1 MATNQK
7 DYYEVLGVSR
17 TATEEELKKA
27 YRKLALKYHPD
38 RNPGNKQAEEKFKEI
53 NEAYAVLS
61 DPEKRQRYDRFGHAG
76 GFEGFEGFGSFDF
89 GRGGFGDIFGDI
101 FEDFFGGAASSRTRR
116 RAERGNDLRYN
127 LTISFEEAAFGKE
140 VKIKIPLWETC
151 SACHGTGAK
160 PGSHVRSCP
169 TCRGSGQ
176 IRFQQ
181 GFFTVARTCH
191 HCRGEGRII
200 QERCPRC
207 GGEKKVQR
215 ERTLSVKIP
224 AGIESDSSL
233 RLAGEG
239 EPGLNGGPRGDL
251 YVVVTVQDHPTFK
264 REGDHILSGSTI
276 SIVQA
281 ILGAKIEVPTLKGK
295 AALKIPP
302 GTQSGSIFRLKG
314 LGIQDVRGHGTG
326 DQLVKINVQI
336 PTKLTPKQRELI
348 EEFGQLNGE
357 KVKSEEGIFEKVKN
371 IFE

>member
-1 MATNQK
+1 VATNQK
-7 DYYEVLGVSR
+7 DYYEVLGVNR

-76 GFEGFEGFGSFDF
+76 GFEGFEGFDF

-101 FEDFFGGAASSRTRR
+101 FEDLFGGAASSRTRR
-116 RAERGNDLRYN
+116 RPERGSDLRYN
-127 LTISFEEAAFGKE
+127 LTISFEDAAFGKE
-140 VKIKIPLWETC
+140 VKIKIPRLETC
-151 SACHGTGAK
+151 SACNGSGAK
-160 PGSHVRSCP
+160 PGSQIRSCP
-169 TCRGSGQ
+169 TCGGSGQ

-181 GFFTVARTCH
+181 GFFTVARSCH

-207 GGEKKVQR
+207 GGEKKVRR
-215 ERTLSVKIP
+215 ERTLNVKIP

-233 RLAGEG
+233 RLTGEG
-239 EPGLNGGPRGDL
+239 EPGSNSGPRGDL
-251 YVVVTVQDHPTFK
+251 YVVVTVQDHPIYE
-264 REGDHILSGSTI
+264 RDGDHVLYESTI
-276 SIVQA
+276 SVVQA

-302 GTQSGSIFRLKG
+302 GTQSGSVFRLKG
-314 LGIQDVRGHGTG
+314 LGIQNVKGHGTG
-326 DQLVKINVQI
+326 DQLIKVKVQI
-336 PTKLTPKQRELI
+336 PAKLTHKQRELI
-348 EEFGQLNGE
+348 EEFGRLNGE
-357 KVKSEEGIFEKVKN
+357 SVRSEEGIFEKVKN